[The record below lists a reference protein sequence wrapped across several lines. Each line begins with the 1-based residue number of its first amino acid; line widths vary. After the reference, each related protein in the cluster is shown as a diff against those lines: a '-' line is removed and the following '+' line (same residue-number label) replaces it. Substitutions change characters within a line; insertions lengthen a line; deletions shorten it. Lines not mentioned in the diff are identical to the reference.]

1 VDGIVSAGADGKE
14 TWAPRPPEEMETLRQ
29 LVQSAVGFDEA
40 RGDTVTI
47 ESLQFTIPPEQ
58 GSLAEASGYSFLAAN
73 GARLIQLGV
82 LGAIVLALILF
93 VIRPMTSRAPIVQ
106 LAELAGPRDLAGDGV
121 RPHAVPQIG
130 NDSILDLPAQTVT
143 KIERLREVISSRSE
157 DSAAVLRSWI
167 ESPDTRKEPAG
178 S

>member
-1 VDGIVSAGADGKE
+1 
-14 TWAPRPPEEMETLRQ
+14 
-29 LVQSAVGFDEA
+29 
-40 RGDTVTI
+40 
-47 ESLQFTIPPEQ
+47 
-58 GSLAEASGYSFLAAN
+58 
-73 GARLIQLGV
+73 
-82 LGAIVLALILF
+82 
-93 VIRPMTSRAPIVQ
+93 
-106 LAELAGPRDLAGDGV
+106 V